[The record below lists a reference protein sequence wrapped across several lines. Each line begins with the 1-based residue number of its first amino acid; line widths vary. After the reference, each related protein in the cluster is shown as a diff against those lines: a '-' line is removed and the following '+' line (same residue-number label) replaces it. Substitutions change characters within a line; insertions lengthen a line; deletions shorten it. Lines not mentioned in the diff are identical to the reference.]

1 MEYSK
6 KLVAV
11 IVREVVQVCSDLTR
25 IPIDEMEVYSRLDSK
40 DFPNTSYV
48 RMVTAPSSSSRSK
61 SPEQAGPIAGF
72 CIRKLRGKQEWCGSD
87 VSPGQEYCEKC
98 LGMTS
103 VQRILMKK
111 NGTASTVAKPAPV
124 KRSRAKNNVPGE
136 IPSSFSVSEAW
147 GGNGIMSQRI
157 GFGSG
162 GGSSVFDSVSVPPVG
177 VPPPVGLPPVG
188 VSPPVGLPSVKPAE
202 VPPVGVSP
210 PVDLPSVKP
219 VETPSETVASQIA
232 PPPVGLQGFS
242 FGTQ

>member
-40 DFPNTSYV
+40 DFPDTSYV
-48 RMVTAPSSSSRSK
+48 RMVTASSSSSRPK

-103 VQRILMKK
+103 VQRILAKK
-111 NGTASTVAKPAPV
+111 NGTVSTVAKPAPI
-124 KRSRAKNNVPGE
+124 KKSRAKNNVPGE

-157 GFGSG
+157 GFGW
-162 GGSSVFDSVSVPPVG
+162 
-177 VPPPVGLPPVG
+177 
-188 VSPPVGLPSVKPAE
+188 
-202 VPPVGVSP
+202 
-210 PVDLPSVKP
+210 
-219 VETPSETVASQIA
+219 
-232 PPPVGLQGFS
+232 
-242 FGTQ
+242 